1 MVVSGVVAS
10 TLLIGVKVLFLLLGL
25 LMMLIDHRLEATRDH

>member
-10 TLLIGVKVLFLLLGL
+10 TLLIGVKVLFLLVGL

>member
-1 MVVSGVVAS
+1 MVVSGVVVS

>member
-1 MVVSGVVAS
+1 MVISGVVAS

-25 LMMLIDHRLEATRDH
+25 LMVLIDRRLEATRDH